1 MSSLQ
6 QTLTA
11 KALELPARERIQMV
25 EQLLSSLDKPDAE
38 MDKIWS
44 HEAEARI
51 DAYERGEL
59 AAVSVQEVL
68 GKYKSR

>member
-1 MSSLQ
+1 MSSLS

-11 KALELPARERIQMV
+11 QALELPARERIEMV

-38 MDKIWS
+38 LDQIWAV
-44 HEAEARI
+44 EAEARI

-59 AAVSVQEVL
+59 KAISAQDVL
-68 GKYKSR
+68 SKYKS